1 MSLTKSR
8 EMREKRAALANQ
20 ANEILAKPEGE
31 NGALSAE
38 QRTKFDAIMADVDA
52 MKQDID
58 RVEASERIQAELGES
73 RGVVAGRADTAEG
86 RAAEVEDRQKKHEAA
101 FRDYLLNGEAEM
113 SPESRAVMRE
123 FRAQSVGT
131 TTAGGYLVPE
141 GFSNALEESMLEF
154 GGMREAATV
163 FGTASGNDLPWPTV
177 DDTAQKGA
185 ILAENTAVAE
195 QDFTFGQI
203 VFKAY
208 KYSSKLVKV
217 SVELLQDS
225 AFDLNAYLVG
235 ALGTRLARIT
245 NEHFTTGTN
254 SAQPQG
260 VVTGSSVGKTGATG
274 QTTTIIYDDIVDL
287 LHSVDPAYRR
297 SPKAA
302 FMCNDSMIKV
312 IRKLKDANNLP
323 LWEPSIKVGEPD
335 SILGKRV
342 IVNQDVAAPAASA
355 KSLLFGDFSKYM
367 IRDVKGVTVLR
378 LNERYADAHQVG
390 FLAFM
395 RADGRIMDAG
405 TDPIKHYANSAT

>member
-302 FMCNDSMIKV
+302 FMCSDSMIKV
-312 IRKLKDANNLP
+312 IHKLKDANNLP

-395 RADGRIMDAG
+395 RADGRILDAG